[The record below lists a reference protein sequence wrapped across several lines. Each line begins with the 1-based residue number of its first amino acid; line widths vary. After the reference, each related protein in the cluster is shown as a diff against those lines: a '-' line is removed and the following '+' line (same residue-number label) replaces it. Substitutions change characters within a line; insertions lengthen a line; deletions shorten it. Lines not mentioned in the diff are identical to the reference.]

1 MKKMLLCLLAAL
13 MVTVVQSCGRDG
25 HPVKI
30 KFEGQAQGTYYTL
43 TYYAAD
49 TVLTQA
55 QVDSILRAFD
65 RCASIYERT
74 SIISGFN
81 RNDSLTRAD
90 SLFRL
95 VFEASVKVAEETGGA
110 FDVTVGQLVNAWGF
124 GFKNR
129 AEVTPAMV
137 DSLLQLTGYR
147 KVRLEGG
154 VLVKADPRIMIDFNA
169 IAQGFSVDLLAS
181 VLAKKGVKD
190 YLIDIGGEIRGSGKK
205 PKGESWV
212 VGIEKPA
219 QDMDAAREVEARV
232 ALHDRSLA
240 TSGNY
245 RKYYEKDGLRY
256 AHTIDPHTGYP
267 VQHNLLSVS
276 VMAADCMTADAYAT
290 AFMVMGLEKTKAFV
304 AAHPERKLE
313 LYCISSAPDGR
324 LETWFTDGF
333 RDVVLKEQPK

>member
-1 MKKMLLCLLAAL
+1 MKKMLLCLLGAL
-13 MVTVVQSCGRDG
+13 VVTVLQSCGREA

-30 KFEGQAQGTYYTL
+30 KYEGQAQGTYYAL

-49 TVLTQA
+49 TVLSQA
-55 QVDSILRAFD
+55 QVDSILDAFD
-65 RCASIYERT
+65 RCASIYEPS

-95 VFEASVKVAEETGGA
+95 IYEASLKVAEATGGA

-129 AEVTPAMV
+129 ADVTPAMV

-147 KVRLEGG
+147 KLRLEGD
-154 VLVKADPRIMIDFNA
+154 VLVKADPRIMLDFNA
-169 IAQGFSVDLLAS
+169 IAQGFSVDLMAS
-181 VLAKKGVKD
+181 VLEEKGVKD
-190 YLIDIGGEIRGSGKK
+190 YLIDIGGEVRGSGKK
-205 PKGESWV
+205 PDGTSWV

-219 QDMDAAREVEARV
+219 QERNAAQQIKAKVH
-232 ALHDRSLA
+232 LDGRSLA

-256 AHTIDPHTGYP
+256 SHTIDPSTGYP
-267 VQHNLLSVS
+267 VRHNLLSVS
-276 VMAADCMTADAYAT
+276 VAAADCMTADAYAT
-290 AFMVMGLEKTKAFV
+290 AFMVMGLDKTQAFL
-304 AAHPERKLE
+304 AARPELKLE
-313 LYCISSAPDGR
+313 VYCIFSAPGGQLKTWNTAGFSNII
-324 LETWFTDGF
+324 LE
-333 RDVVLKEQPK
+333 EME